1 MSEVPEFIE
10 GERVSALAPG
20 RRVGVVV
27 IRVGDRV
34 AGRISERDVV
44 EIGVRTGTLWTEE
57 LARRVEE
64 ADETERARVVARRM
78 LNARMR
84 SRAELIEKITG
95 KEFSAASAARVA
107 DELERAGL
115 IDDAR
120 LAASLVGSLRRRG
133 GAGRRL
139 MEQKLRAR
147 KIGREVSDA
156 AIEGALAGV
165 DPYEEALA
173 LARGRAARM
182 KSDTDRAART
192 RRLHGFLARRGY
204 EGDVCWRVVREV
216 VGGDTGDG

>member
-1 MSEVPEFIE
+1 MGLPLTYSP
-10 GERVSALAPG
+10 
-20 RRVGVVV
+20 
-27 IRVGDRV
+27 
-34 AGRISERDVV
+34 
-44 EIGVRTGTLWTEE
+44 
-57 LARRVEE
+57 
-64 ADETERARVVARRM
+64 M
-78 LNARMR
+78 
-84 SRAELIEKITG
+84 
-95 KEFSAASAARVA
+95 AASRIAKRASNVYVALRDAAHKIPLEA
-107 DELERAGL
+107 FTDELERAGL

-216 VGGDTGDG
+216 VGGDAGDG